1 MLKFIPFKVLR
12 NSRMTT
18 LAYPSA
24 LNRLQRLLQETAPLA
39 VMSRVA
45 SVEVRTKT
53 MATHST

>member
-1 MLKFIPFKVLR
+1 
-12 NSRMTT
+12 MTT

-24 LNRLQRLLQETAPLA
+24 LNRLQRFLQETAPLA